1 MPLARHGEIGRV
13 DAGRGDA
20 IGEAVRGVVR
30 EEVGSKVSCVKGDRK
45 INLSTFFFFFYEGV
59 IGCRPDPG
67 TFHRIST
74 GPRVL
79 IIGAPPLQ
87 EGKQSILPL
96 RAAPH
101 WSDVGKEEYD
111 GRWHPLKNTVETY
124 LRVEAPAYEHFLD
137 EQYHLIR
144 QFIYGRNRR

>member
-1 MPLARHGEIGRV
+1 MSMDQVLPAVNDFRKVLSDFNNRFKETLRDLEEA
-13 DAGRGDA
+13 DA
-20 IGEAVRGVVR
+20 
-30 EEVGSKVSCVKGDRK
+30 
-45 INLSTFFFFFYEGV
+45 
-59 IGCRPDPG
+59 
-67 TFHRIST
+67 
-74 GPRVL
+74 
-79 IIGAPPLQ
+79 
-87 EGKQSILPL
+87 